1 MKVSLYDILISR
13 SGTVGNTV
21 IVGKDLQGTVISEH
35 ALRLVVNPEKISP
48 LYVFTFLKT
57 KYGLKTMESSSFG
70 SVIIT
75 LNEDLIGNIE
85 MPILEERLQYE
96 IEKRTEKYI
105 SNLDQSTELEN
116 QAIDLIEKEIDQWQ
130 Q

>member
-1 MKVSLYDILISR
+1 
-13 SGTVGNTV
+13 
-21 IVGKDLQGTVISEH
+21 
-35 ALRLVVNPEKISP
+35 
-48 LYVFTFLKT
+48 
-57 KYGLKTMESSSFG
+57 MESSSFG

-85 MPILEERLQYE
+85 MPILEHHLQSDIER
-96 IEKRTEKYI
+96 RTEKYI

-130 Q
+130 QL

>member
-1 MKVSLYDILISR
+1 
-13 SGTVGNTV
+13 
-21 IVGKDLQGTVISEH
+21 
-35 ALRLVVNPEKISP
+35 
-48 LYVFTFLKT
+48 
-57 KYGLKTMESSSFG
+57 MESSSFG

-85 MPILEERLQYE
+85 MPILEEHLQSE

-105 SNLDQSTELEN
+105 SNLDLSTELEN